1 MSKKKPKIIIVEDD
15 PNLLDLYA
23 YEFKNL
29 GFDVIKAEDGMQGLA
44 STVSEK
50 PDLVILDVMLP
61 KLDGISMLKEL
72 RLTPGDVG
80 RTPVIVLTALSDT
93 SFANEALR
101 LGANE
106 YFVKTDFMPRKM
118 MVKIKKYLKKGS
130 LP

>member
-1 MSKKKPKIIIVEDD
+1 MNKNKPKIIIVEDD

-44 STVSEK
+44 STISEK

-93 SFANEALR
+93 SFANEAMR

-106 YFVKTDFMPRKM
+106 YFIKTDFMPNKM
-118 MVKIKKYLKKGS
+118 MSKIKKYLKK
-130 LP
+130 

>member
-1 MSKKKPKIIIVEDD
+1 MSKNKPKIVIVEDD
-15 PNLLDLYA
+15 TNLLDLYA

-44 STVSEK
+44 SIVSEK
-50 PDLVILDVMLP
+50 PNLVILDVMLP

-118 MVKIKKYLKKGS
+118 MGKIKKYLKKGS

>member
-1 MSKKKPKIIIVEDD
+1 MNKNKPKIIIVEDD

-44 STVSEK
+44 STISEK
-50 PDLVILDVMLP
+50 PDLVILDIMLP

-106 YFVKTDFMPRKM
+106 YFVKTDFMPKKM
-118 MVKIKKYLKKGS
+118 MGKIKKYLKK
-130 LP
+130 

>member
-1 MSKKKPKIIIVEDD
+1 MNKNKPKIIIVEDD

-44 STVSEK
+44 STISEK

-93 SFANEALR
+93 SFANEAMR

-106 YFVKTDFMPRKM
+106 YFIKTDFMPNKM
-118 MVKIKKYLKKGS
+118 MSKIKKYLK
-130 LP
+130 

>member
-1 MSKKKPKIIIVEDD
+1 MSKNNPKIIIVEDD

-44 STVSEK
+44 SIVSEK

-106 YFVKTDFMPRKM
+106 YFVKTDFVPRKM
-118 MVKIKKYLKKGS
+118 MGKIKKYLK
-130 LP
+130 

>member
-1 MSKKKPKIIIVEDD
+1 MNKNKPKIIIVEDD

-44 STVSEK
+44 STISEK

-93 SFANEALR
+93 SFANEAMR

-106 YFVKTDFMPRKM
+106 YFIKTDFMPNKM
-118 MVKIKKYLKKGS
+118 MSKIKKYLKKGS